1 MKERSRNVVVDE
13 GGGDRTEEAEKR
25 RGGERKEER
34 GEESRGEH
42 AVWKLQ
48 LPDETHD

>member
-1 MKERSRNVVVDE
+1 MKERSRNVAVDE

-34 GEESRGEH
+34 AEESMLCGSFNFQMRH
-42 AVWKLQ
+42 TINR
-48 LPDETHD
+48 D